1 METAEIARR
10 FLRFFEERG
19 HTVVP
24 SASLVAEDPTL
35 LLVNAGMVPFKPYFL
50 GQRTPPYPR
59 AASAQKCVRTND
71 IDEVGKTARHASFL
85 QMLGNFSFG
94 DYFKERAI
102 PLAWELLTT
111 SQDDGGF
118 GIPADRLWATVYLD
132 DDEAADIWRN
142 EVGLPPDRIQ
152 RMGVE
157 ENYWSM
163 GVPGPCG
170 PCSEL
175 YYDRGPAYGADGG
188 PMADE
193 NRYIEL
199 WNLVFMQY
207 ERGAGGTKKDYPIL
221 GELPE
226 KNIDTG
232 MGLER
237 LASVLQGVDNIYE
250 TDVMDQILTR
260 AARLTGVSYGA
271 AESSDVALRV
281 VADHMRSATM
291 LVADGVRPGNE
302 KRGYV
307 LRRILRRVVRN
318 LRLLSGDDALYLHE
332 LTDTTISA
340 MSPMYPELSSGADAI
355 HGVIDVEEKNFA
367 ETLRSGTT
375 LFNRAAERTRE
386 SGGTQLSGSDAFQLH
401 DTYGFPIDLTLEMAA
416 EQGLSVDEDTFADLM
431 SRQREAAKADAKAKK
446 LGNADLSTYTQ
457 FVDTSGATE
466 FLGYTEQE
474 VESRVL
480 GILVD
485 GASVTTAQAGQ
496 QVELILDRTPFYA
509 ESGGQLADHGTIEAA
524 GRGVVDIAD
533 VQQPVP
539 GLSAHRGTV
548 RTGEIVVDDR
558 VRSAIDTQRR
568 ASVSRSHSATHLLHS
583 ALRNA
588 LGPDTG
594 QAGSENQPGRLRF
607 DFTAPRSLDTAAL
620 AEVEEEVNSTLASD
634 IEVRDYQTSL
644 DEALAMGALAMFGE
658 KYGDRVRVVEMS
670 DYSRELCGGTHV
682 AATGQLGLVKVL
694 GESSIGSGVR
704 RIEAAVGVDA
714 LRRVSA
720 ESMLVS
726 QLSEQLKAPRAEL
739 PERIESMVTRLR
751 SAEKEI
757 QRLRAQQVLSVA
769 GDLVAGARDRG
780 GTLVVTHQAPEG
792 ATADDVRKLV
802 LDVRGRLPSDRPA
815 VVAVA
820 TVPEQRP
827 TIVVAVNEAGRSAG
841 LKAGDLVAAAARA
854 LGGGG
859 GGKPDIAQ
867 GGGTD
872 PEAIPAALRAV
883 EDGVVQ

>member
-10 FLRFFEERG
+10 FLSFFEERG
-19 HTVVP
+19 HTAVP

-50 GQRTPPYPR
+50 GQRTPPYLR

-71 IDEVGKTARHASFL
+71 IDEVGKTARHASFM

-111 SQDDGGF
+111 SQEDGGF
-118 GIPADRLWATVYLD
+118 GIPPERLWATVYLD

-142 EVGLPPDRIQ
+142 DVGLAPERIQ
-152 RMGVE
+152 RMGAE

-175 YYDRGPAYGADGG
+175 YYDRGPAYGAEGG
-188 PMADE
+188 PLADE
-193 NRYIEL
+193 TRYIEL

-207 ERGAGGTKKDYPIL
+207 ERGAGDTKTDYPIL
-221 GELPE
+221 GELPA

-237 LASVLQGVDNIYE
+237 LAAVLQGVENIYE
-250 TDVMDQILTR
+250 TDVMDQILTQ
-260 AARLTGVSYGA
+260 AARLTGVAYGA
-271 AESSDVALRV
+271 TATSDVALRV

-291 LVADGVRPGNE
+291 LVADGVRPSNE

-318 LRLLSGDDALYLHE
+318 LRLLSGDDALYLHD
-332 LTDTTISA
+332 LTDTTIAA
-340 MSPMYPELSSGADAI
+340 MSPMYPELTSGADAI

-375 LFNRAAERTRE
+375 LFTRAAERTRE
-386 SGGTQLSGSDAFQLH
+386 AGGTELSGADAFQLH

-416 EQGLSVDEDTFADLM
+416 EQELSVDEDTFATLM
-431 SRQREAAKADAKAKK
+431 ERQRDTAKADAKAKK
-446 LGNADLSTYTQ
+446 LGNADLSTYTR

-466 FLGYTEQE
+466 FLGYTDRDT
-474 VESRVL
+474 ESRVL
-480 GILVD
+480 GVLVD
-485 GASVTTAQAGQ
+485 GQPVTTAHAGQ

-509 ESGGQLADHGTIEAA
+509 ESGGQLADHGTVEVD
-524 GRGVVDIAD
+524 GRGVVDIVD
-533 VQQPVP
+533 VQRPVP

-548 RTGEIVVDDR
+548 RQGEIVVDDR
-558 VRSAIDTQRR
+558 VRAAIDTQRR

-607 DFTAPRSLDTAAL
+607 DFTAARSLDTAAL
-620 AEVEEEVNSTLASD
+620 AEVEEEINTTLATD
-634 IEVRDYQTSL
+634 IEVRDFETSL
-644 DEALAMGALAMFGE
+644 DEALNMGALAMFGE
-658 KYGDRVRVVEMS
+658 KYGDRVRIVEMS

-682 AATGQLGLVKVL
+682 GATGQLGLVKLL

-704 RIEAAVGVDA
+704 RIEAAVGLDA
-714 LRRVSA
+714 LRRAST
-720 ESMLVS
+720 ESRLVS
-726 QLSEQLKAPRAEL
+726 QLSEQLKAPREEL
-739 PERIESMVTRLR
+739 PERIDAMVGRLR

-757 QRLRAQQVLSVA
+757 ERLRATQVLNVA
-769 GDLVAGARDRG
+769 GDLAAGARERG
-780 GTLVVTHQAPEG
+780 ETLVVTHQAPDG
-792 ATADDVRKLV
+792 ATADDARKLA
-802 LDVRGRLPSDRPA
+802 LDVRGRLPNDRRV

-820 TVPEQRP
+820 AVPTERP
-827 TIVVAVNEAGRSAG
+827 TIVVAVNEAGRDAG
-841 LKAGDLVAAAARA
+841 LRAGELVSGAARA

-859 GGKPDIAQ
+859 GGKADIAQ

-872 PEAIPAALRAV
+872 PAAVPAALQAV
-883 EDGVVQ
+883 EDGVAR